1 MSGKILTKK
10 ELIDAIVS
18 QTGGGKKETNAFLD
32 ALSDTII
39 DQVAAGNTVPLNKVG
54 RISAKMRSARTGI
67 NPSTKQPLKIPAK
80 RVPRISWGS
89 AMKKSV
95 EG

>member
-10 ELIDAIVS
+10 ELIEAIAS
-18 QTGGGKKETNAFLD
+18 KTGGEKKETNAFLD
-32 ALSDTII
+32 ALSDTIME
-39 DQVAAGNTVPLNKVG
+39 QVAAGNTVPLNKVG

-67 NPSTKQPLKIPAK
+67 NPSTKKPLSIPAK

-89 AMKKSV
+89 AMKKAV

>member
-10 ELIDAIVS
+10 ELIEAIAG
-18 QTGGGKKETNAFLD
+18 QTGGGKKEVNAFLD

-39 DQVAAGNTVPLNKVG
+39 DQVSAGNTVPLNKVG

-67 NPSTKQPLKIPAK
+67 NPSTKKPLNIPAK

-89 AMKKSV
+89 AMKSAV

>member
-1 MSGKILTKK
+1 MSGKIITKK
-10 ELIDAIVS
+10 ELIDAIVNK
-18 QTGGGKKETNAFLD
+18 TGGEKKEANAFLD
-32 ALSDTII
+32 ALSDIII

-54 RISAKMRSARTGI
+54 RISAKVRSARKGI
-67 NPSTKQPLKIPAK
+67 NPSTRKEIQIPAK

-89 AMKKSV
+89 AMKSAV